1 MVMSFRGSL
10 VAQDSHWRLYSEDS
24 MRQSMCHV
32 LAVRKENM
40 EDNSCCNNRNRQERN
55 RKKWSSEKSVQRGEQ
70 MAQCCHKKK
79 TNNLTSGVTV
89 FLQHCAGGAYQ
100 VTGSVVERNWWFH
113 HCQLCLGASFQG
125 DLQEVTSC
133 LPTVGSCQQ
142 FLYLIQ
148 WGLVNN
154 FQITWLLL
162 FTRLTI
168 NV

>member
-1 MVMSFRGSL
+1 
-10 VAQDSHWRLYSEDS
+10 
-24 MRQSMCHV
+24 
-32 LAVRKENM
+32 
-40 EDNSCCNNRNRQERN
+40 
-55 RKKWSSEKSVQRGEQ
+55 

-113 HCQLCLGASFQG
+113 HCQLCLGAYFQG

-148 WGLVNN
+148 QGLVNN

-168 NV
+168 NVQSPCRKTDEIFLLPLTVSWVKGKDPWHEKREPHKLTTVL